1 MTIKNEVYQ
10 TSKNNKSNQ
19 IHQIFLQDF
28 VWQQLMKKLKNER
41 RMFGKECKIFGCKQ
55 IDYGL
60 FLVIKDILMRNYWLD
75 WWWFDL

>member
-55 IDYGL
+55 SLHRPIFLL
-60 FLVIKDILMRNYWLD
+60 FCLFVQ
-75 WWWFDL
+75 